1 MSLEEIQKQ
10 GREYSERYREESD
23 EDFVNV
29 VEKGAQRKKSLNRQI
44 EEGVFNLRASY
55 PQPIVLN
62 EGVFIGQ
69 GGRSSV

>member
-29 VEKGAQRKKSLNRQI
+29 VERAKRKKSLNR
-44 EEGVFNLRASY
+44 
-55 PQPIVLN
+55 
-62 EGVFIGQ
+62 
-69 GGRSSV
+69 